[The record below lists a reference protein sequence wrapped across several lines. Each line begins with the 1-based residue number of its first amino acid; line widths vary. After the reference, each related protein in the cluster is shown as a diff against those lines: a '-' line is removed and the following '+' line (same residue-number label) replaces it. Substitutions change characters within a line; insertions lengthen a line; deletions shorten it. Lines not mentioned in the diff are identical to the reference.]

1 MTPKTYAMKSTA
13 LAQDDPISLLFCR
26 RKRAKHHPAGR
37 DLCSIRDLTAGR
49 GEADSGHRPRREGAA
64 GTLPASTGTPS
75 SWSCSLRRIRCARG

>member
-13 LAQDDPISLLFCR
+13 LAQARSICLSSAASSGPNTSGGATF
-26 RKRAKHHPAGR
+26 A
-37 DLCSIRDLTAGR
+37 SIRDLTAGR

-64 GTLPASTGTPS
+64 GTLPASTRSSS